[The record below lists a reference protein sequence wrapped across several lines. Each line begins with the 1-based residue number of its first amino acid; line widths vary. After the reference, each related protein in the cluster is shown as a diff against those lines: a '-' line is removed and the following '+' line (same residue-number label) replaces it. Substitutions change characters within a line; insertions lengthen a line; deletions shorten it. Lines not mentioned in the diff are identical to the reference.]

1 MSSGSKRETGRLFV
15 CCIVPSAYPLE
26 IPSDC
31 QAVQQ
36 ETLMF
41 PQRLVALICAQRSLR
56 CRKTSYTS
64 QSQTTLECESNG
76 SFGSRQVITCNV
88 KQQGSQFT
96 LYKKRAGVEAGSFN
110 N

>member
-15 CCIVPSAYPLE
+15 CCIVASAYPLE

-41 PQRLVALICAQRSLR
+41 SAASSCANLR
-56 CRKTSYTS
+56 AAIFAMPENF
-64 QSQTTLECESNG
+64 LHFPVSN
-76 SFGSRQVITCNV
+76 N
-88 KQQGSQFT
+88 
-96 LYKKRAGVEAGSFN
+96 A
-110 N
+110 